1 MLFRSNDGGDNGG
14 SAGDWQSVSG
24 GLTGFTAGA
33 AGGDSGG
40 ADGGGGGGGGGGY
53 RGGSGGGSGRDNP
66 PPPPPPPP
74 PPSGGGGGGGKI
86 ICKKLAELGYFD
98 KEMNDADQRFGAH
111 LRKDDHRAY
120 YGYLTWAQTVVDL
133 MDGKGSETVRKVAF
147 FWERDEQRRVEIQKN
162 IVSYY
167 MNKLARPWAEEMAFR
182 MNAKGYEKSNPAG
195 QLIMNIG
202 LPLCRKIAKVQS
214 NKKMHI
220 APKVVLIWGTTTVL
234 LVAVSIVS
242 TASMLYNRFKR
253 S

>member
-1 MLFRSNDGGDNGG
+1 
-14 SAGDWQSVSG
+14 
-24 GLTGFTAGA
+24 
-33 AGGDSGG
+33 
-40 ADGGGGGGGGGGY
+40 
-53 RGGSGGGSGRDNP
+53 
-66 PPPPPPPP
+66 
-74 PPSGGGGGGGKI
+74 
-86 ICKKLAELGYFD
+86 
-98 KEMNDADQRFGAH
+98 MNDADQRFAVH

-133 MDGKGSETVRKVAF
+133 MDGQGSETVRKIAF

-195 QLIMNIG
+195 RLIMNIG

-234 LVAVSIVS
+234 LVAVSVVS
-242 TASMLYNRFKR
+242 TASLIYNRFKR